1 MSEPRK
7 KPKPPARREPAA
19 KRPPAACP
27 SPPDRDADEPSHAE
41 PECDKPAAEGD
52 RGLDGFK

>member
-7 KPKPPARREPAA
+7 KPRKPPREPE
-19 KRPPAACP
+19 ACP
-27 SPPDRDADEPSHAE
+27 SPPDPDDEEAPRAE
-41 PECDKPAAEGD
+41 PECDKPKAEGD